1 MFRVKS
7 DAVKSGID
15 MIRIPCRN
23 GLNFKEN
30 TQIHFDITPDVGM
43 ADLKNAFIEA
53 EINLNGSA
61 NAPCAQLFKDL
72 GAGSVVNRLI
82 VRSQGRVL
90 EELMNYN
97 LYAHLKYLASSNEGV
112 INKRSRLE
120 GCAKSY
126 KIQENPFVTQNGV
139 NTGTGFTDINDTWR
153 YVDRKVQLP
162 LNCSGVFNQNEA
174 HPCMAVP
181 LEVSLLLEKNTRCMM
196 VNPEDITFAVTDNGA
211 GAVDTLT
218 LTAAATAKFGVQ
230 NAAAQYPTDAQ
241 LNLVANIPLRVGQ
254 RVLLKKT
261 GGAGILAN
269 AGKVN
274 ITSVNINANGLVEIK
289 TGNADGTDVNWT
301 DGNTTGVTLQT
312 LDDNGNLFNDAA
324 TANGITVAPQTLN
337 YEVKNPRLVVPKI
350 IPNGSFLESVSVAI
364 SKGKYAM
371 DIYSYTNYQQAIPG
385 AVANSAT
392 TIPADLSRCK
402 ALLCV
407 PVEQINLD
415 ALNSP
420 SCLQGKY
427 CGAQEYVFQLNN
439 KLQPDR
445 NVNLSRESNA
455 QWTNGAETE
464 DGVTIN
470 YISTPSNAGGS
481 VVSGLH
487 VYELEKALMDAGIDV
502 QDLRWLGKTNNT
514 GVDGLQDGYWAV
526 GRTLGPY
533 GTSTN
538 LMGISALL
546 YLNYLDGTGNLK
558 LLNNFVSH
566 IRTIM
571 LSPMGVEVRY

>member
-1 MFRVKS
+1 MFRVRS

-15 MIRIPCRN
+15 QIRIPCRN

-30 TQIHFDITPDVGM
+30 TQIHFDVTPDVGM

-72 GAGSVVNRLI
+72 GASSVVNRMV

-90 EELMNYN
+90 EELTSYN
-97 LYAHLKYLASSNEGV
+97 LYAHMKYLASSNQGV
-112 INKRSRLE
+112 LNKRSRLE

-126 KIQENPFVTQNGV
+126 RIQDNPFVTQNGV
-139 NTGTGFTDINDTWR
+139 NSGVAFTNVNDTWR
-153 YVDRKVQLP
+153 YVDRKIQMP
-162 LNCSGVFNQNEA
+162 LSCSGVFSQRQA

-181 LEVSLLLEKNTRCMM
+181 LELTLLLEKNTRCLM
-196 VNPEDITFAVTDNGA
+196 VNPDHVTYAVTDNAA
-211 GAVDTLT
+211 GATDTLT
-218 LTAAATAKFGVQ
+218 LTAATTRKFGVQ

-241 LNLVANIPLRVGQ
+241 LNLVANLPIRIGQ

-261 GGAGILAN
+261 GGAGNLAN

-274 ITSVNINANGLVEIK
+274 ITSINLTAGGLVEIK
-289 TGNADGTDVNWT
+289 TGNADGTDVSWC
-301 DGNTTGVTLQT
+301 DGNTTGVTLQL
-312 LDDNGNLFNDAA
+312 LDDNGKLFNDAA
-324 TANGITVAPQTLN
+324 TANGITVVAQTLN
-337 YEVKNPRLVVPKI
+337 YEVKNPRLVIPKI
-350 IPNGSFLESVSVAI
+350 IPNSSFLESVSVAI

-402 ALLCV
+402 SLLSV
-407 PVEQINLD
+407 PVEQVNLD

-427 CGAQEYVFQLNN
+427 CDAQQYVYQINN

-445 NVNLSRESNA
+445 NVDLSRESNA

-464 DGVTIN
+464 DGVTVN
-470 YISTPSNAGGS
+470 YIDVPQNAGGS

-487 VYELEKALMDAGIDV
+487 VYELEKALMDAAVDV

-514 GVDGLQDGYWAV
+514 GADGLQDGFWLV
-526 GRTLGPY
+526 GRSLGPY

-538 LMGISALL
+538 LMGVSALL

-558 LLNNFVSH
+558 LLNNFLVH
-566 IRTIM
+566 MRTIM

>member
-15 MIRIPCRN
+15 MIRLPCRN

-30 TQIHFDITPDVGM
+30 TQIHFDVTPEVGM

-61 NAPCAQLFKDL
+61 NAPCVQLFKDL
-72 GAGSVVNRLI
+72 GASSVINRMV

-90 EELMNYN
+90 EELTAYN
-97 LYAHLKYLASSNEGV
+97 LYAHMKYLASSNEGV
-112 INKRSRLE
+112 LNKRSRLE

-126 KIQENPFVTQNGV
+126 RIQDNPWVTQNGV
-139 NTGTGFTDINDTWR
+139 NSGTAFTNVNDTWR
-153 YVDRKVQLP
+153 FVDRKVQLP
-162 LNCSGVFNQNEA
+162 LNCSGTFNQEQA

-181 LEVSLLLEKNTRCMM
+181 LELSLLLEKNTRCMM
-196 VNPEDITFAVTDNGA
+196 VNPEDVTFAVTDVA
-211 GAVDTLT
+211 AATDTLT
-218 LTAAATAKFGVQ
+218 LTAAATAKFGTQ
-230 NAAAQYPTDAQ
+230 NAAAQYPTDPQ
-241 LNLVANIPLRVGQ
+241 LNILANLPLRIGQ
-254 RVLLKKT
+254 RVLLKKG
-261 GGAGILAN
+261 GGAGNLAN

-274 ITSVNINANGLVEIK
+274 ITSLNINANGLIEIK
-289 TGNADGTDVNWT
+289 TGNADGTDVNFT
-301 DGNTTGVTLQT
+301 DGALTGVTLQV
-312 LDDNGNLFNDAA
+312 LDDNGNLFNDNA
-324 TANGITVAPQTLN
+324 TADGITVTAQTLD
-337 YEVKNPRLVVPKI
+337 YEVKNPRLVIPKV
-350 IPNGSFLESVSVAI
+350 IPNANFLESVSVAI
-364 SKGKYAM
+364 AKGKYAM

-402 ALLCV
+402 SMLSV

-427 CGAQEYVFQLNN
+427 CDAQQYVYQINN

-445 NVNLSRESNA
+445 NVDLSRESNA
-455 QWTNGAETE
+455 QWTVGAETE
-464 DGVTIN
+464 DGVTVN
-470 YISTPSNAGGS
+470 YISEPPNAGGS

-487 VYELEKALMDAGIDV
+487 LYELEKALMDAGIDV
-502 QDLRWLGKTNNT
+502 QNLRFLGKTNNT
-514 GVDGLQDGYWAV
+514 GTDGLQDGFWLV

>member
-1 MFRVKS
+1 M
-7 DAVKSGID
+7 
-15 MIRIPCRN
+15 
-23 GLNFKEN
+23 
-30 TQIHFDITPDVGM
+30 
-43 ADLKNAFIEA
+43 
-53 EINLNGSA
+53 
-61 NAPCAQLFKDL
+61 
-72 GAGSVVNRLI
+72 
-82 VRSQGRVL
+82 
-90 EELMNYN
+90 
-97 LYAHLKYLASSNEGV
+97 
-112 INKRSRLE
+112 
-120 GCAKSY
+120 
-126 KIQENPFVTQNGV
+126 
-139 NTGTGFTDINDTWR
+139 
-153 YVDRKVQLP
+153 P
-162 LNCSGVFNQNEA
+162 LSCSGVFSQSQA

-181 LEVSLLLEKNTRCMM
+181 LELTILLEKNTRCLM
-196 VNPEDITFAVTDNGA
+196 VNPDHVTYAVTDNAA
-211 GAVDTLT
+211 GATDTLT
-218 LTAAATAKFGVQ
+218 LTAATTRKFGVQ

-241 LNLVANIPLRVGQ
+241 LNLVANLPIRVGQ

-261 GGAGILAN
+261 GGAGNLAN

-274 ITSVNINANGLVEIK
+274 VTSVNLTAGGLVEIK
-289 TGNADGTDVNWT
+289 TGNADGTDVSWC
-301 DGNTTGVTLQT
+301 DGNTTGVTLQL
-312 LDDNGNLFNDAA
+312 LDDNGKLFNDAA
-324 TANGITVAPQTLN
+324 TADGITVVAQTLN
-337 YEVKNPRLVVPKI
+337 YEVKNPRLVIPKI
-350 IPNGSFLESVSVAI
+350 IPNSSFLESVSVAI

-402 ALLCV
+402 SLLSV

-427 CGAQEYVFQLNN
+427 CAAQQYVYQINN

-445 NVNLSRESNA
+445 NVDLSRESNA

-464 DGVTIN
+464 DGVTVN
-470 YISTPSNAGGS
+470 YIDVPQNAGGS

-487 VYELEKALMDAGIDV
+487 VYELEKALMDAAVDV

-514 GVDGLQDGYWAV
+514 GADGLQDGFWLV
-526 GRTLGPY
+526 GRSLGPY

-538 LMGISALL
+538 LMGVSALL

-558 LLNNFVSH
+558 LLNNFLVH
-566 IRTIM
+566 MRTIM